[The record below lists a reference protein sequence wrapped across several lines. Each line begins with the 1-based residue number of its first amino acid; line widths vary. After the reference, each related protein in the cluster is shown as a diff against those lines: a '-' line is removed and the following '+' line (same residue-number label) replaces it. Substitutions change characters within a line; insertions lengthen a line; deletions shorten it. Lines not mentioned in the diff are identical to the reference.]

1 VAKKGKKDNII
12 VGLDVGTTKI
22 SAIVGEVNDNGV
34 EIIGIGTQPSRGMR
48 KGVVINI
55 DATVESIRKAV
66 EEAELMAGA
75 QITSVYCA
83 IAGSHIR
90 GFNSHGI
97 VAVKNREVQES
108 DVKRVLDAA
117 RAVAIPMDR
126 EVLHVLPQEYIVD
139 EQDGIMEPLGMS
151 GVRLEAKVHIVTAAV
166 TSTQNIIRCCNRTG
180 LEVKDIV
187 LGQLAASE
195 AVLIPDE
202 KELGA
207 VLVDIGGG
215 TTDLVV
221 FSQGAVRQTAV
232 FGLGGNHLTNDI
244 AVGLRTP
251 LVESEKIKTK
261 YGCALTAM
269 VKKEEMIEVPS
280 VGGRR
285 SRNLSRQ
292 ILAEIIE
299 PRMEEIFS
307 LVHREIL
314 KSGYENLIPSGVV
327 LTGGTASLEGLP
339 ELVEQIFNLPV
350 RRGYPA
356 GVGGLMDVVNNPMY
370 ATGVGLVL
378 YGKRYGSEGR
388 IKNAERGLFGK
399 MGQGVRKFFSEIF

>member
-1 VAKKGKKDNII
+1 VAKKGKKENII

-22 SAIVGEVNDNGV
+22 SAIVGEVNENGV

>member
-1 VAKKGKKDNII
+1 MAKKGKRENII

-285 SRNLSRQ
+285 ARNLSRQ

-388 IKNAERGLFGK
+388 VKNNERGLFGK
-399 MGQGVRKFFSEIF
+399 MGQGVKKFFTEIF

>member
-1 VAKKGKKDNII
+1 MGKKGKKENII
-12 VGLDVGTTKI
+12 VGLDIGTTKI
-22 SAIVGEVNDNGV
+22 CAIVGEVRDGGV
-34 EIIGIGTQPSRGMR
+34 DIVGIGTHPSKGLR

-66 EEAELMAGA
+66 EEAELMAGV
-75 QITSVYCA
+75 QITSVYCG
-83 IAGSHIR
+83 ITGNHIR

-97 VAVKNREVQES
+97 VAVKNREVS
-108 DVKRVLDAA
+108 GNDIKRVLDAA

-126 EVLHVLPQEYIVD
+126 EVIHVLPQEFIVD

-151 GVRLEAKVHIVTAAV
+151 GVRLEAKVHIVTAAM
-166 TSTQNIIRCCNRTG
+166 TSAQNIIRCCNRTG
-180 LEVKDIV
+180 LEVNDIV
-187 LGQLAASE
+187 LEQLAASE

-202 KELGA
+202 KELG
-207 VLVDIGGG
+207 VLLVDIGGG
-215 TTDLVV
+215 TTDFVV
-221 FSQGAVRQTAV
+221 FSQGAVRQTAI

-261 YGCALTAM
+261 YGCALVSM
-269 VKKEEMIEVPS
+269 VKKEETIEVPS

-285 SRNLSRQ
+285 PRVISRQ
-292 ILAEIIE
+292 ILTEIIE
-299 PRMEEIFS
+299 PRMEEILT

-350 RRGYPA
+350 RRGYPS
-356 GVGGLMDVVNNPMY
+356 GVGGLLDVVNNPMY

-378 YGKRYGSEGR
+378 YGKRHGSEGHLR
-388 IKNAERGLFGK
+388 DSNRGPWGRVKRWFNE
-399 MGQGVRKFFSEIF
+399 FF

>member
-1 VAKKGKKDNII
+1 VAEVSDRGVDI
-12 VGLDVGTTKI
+12 V
-22 SAIVGEVNDNGV
+22 
-34 EIIGIGTQPSRGMR
+34 GIGTHPSKGLR

-66 EEAELMAGA
+66 EEAELMAGVE
-75 QITSVYCA
+75 INSVYCG

-97 VAVKNREVQES
+97 VAVKNREVSEN
-108 DVKRVLDAA
+108 DMKRVIDAA

-126 EVLHVLPQEYIVD
+126 EIIHVLPQEFIVD

-151 GVRLEAKVHIVTAAV
+151 GVRLEAKVHIVTGAV
-166 TSTQNIIRCCNRTG
+166 TSAQNIIRCCNRTG
-180 LEVKDIV
+180 LEVNDIV
-187 LGQLAASE
+187 LEQLAASE

-202 KELGA
+202 KELGVA
-207 VLVDIGGG
+207 LADIGGG

-251 LVESEKIKTK
+251 LVESEKIKIK
-261 YGCALTAM
+261 YGCALTSM

-285 SRNLSRQ
+285 ARVLSRQ

-299 PRMEEIFS
+299 PRMEEIFT

-350 RRGYPA
+350 RRGYPS
-356 GVGGLMDVVNNPMY
+356 GIGGLMDVVNNPMY
-370 ATGVGLVL
+370 AAGVGLVL
-378 YGKRYGSEGR
+378 YGRRHRSEGR
-388 IKNAERGLFGK
+388 FKSSDRNFFGK
-399 MGQGVRKFFSEIF
+399 VAQRMKRWFGDFF